1 MTDVIIQMSMSLD
14 GYIAGPNDSDAN
26 GLGDGGERLHEW
38 LFAGGGAPG
47 EGLEGADQE
56 IFDDLRSG
64 TGAMLTGRR
73 LYDITHGWQGTHP
86 FGAVPTF
93 VVSRDLPKEVP
104 SGATPFT
111 FVHDGIASAVA
122 QAKEAA
128 GHKDVYVIGGA
139 STIRQL
145 LDAGLAD
152 ELRIDLIPF
161 LLGGGIRLFDRL
173 GRKPISLE
181 QVRSTSSSAV
191 THVRYRE
198 LP

>member
-38 LFAGGGAPG
+38 MFAGGGAPG

-93 VVSRDLPKEVP
+93 VVSRDLPQEVP

-152 ELRIDLIPF
+152 ELRIDLVPF
-161 LLGGGIRLFDRL
+161 LLGGGIRLLDRL

>member
-1 MTDVIIQMSMSLD
+1 MTDVLIQMSMSLD
-14 GYIAGPNDSDAN
+14 GYIAGPNDSDVN

-38 LFAGGGAPG
+38 LFAGGGPPG
-47 EGLEGADQE
+47 EGLAPADQE
-56 IFDDLRSG
+56 VFDDLRSR

-86 FGAVPTF
+86 LGAIPAF
-93 VVSRDLPKEVP
+93 VVSRDLPEQIP

-128 GHKDVYVIGGA
+128 GDKDVYVIGGA
-139 STIRQL
+139 NTIRHL

-152 ELRIDLIPF
+152 ELRIDLIPV
-161 LLGGGIRLFDRL
+161 LLGGGIRLFDGL
-173 GRKPISLE
+173 ARKPVSLE

-191 THVRYRE
+191 THIRYRV

>member
-14 GYIAGPNDSDAN
+14 GYIAGPNDSDTN

-38 LFAGGGAPG
+38 LFACGAPG
-47 EGLEGADQE
+47 EGLTGADQE
-56 IFDDLRSG
+56 IFDDLRRT

-73 LYDITHGWQGTHP
+73 LYDITHGWEGTHP
-86 FGAVPTF
+86 FGALPTF
-93 VVSRDLPKEVP
+93 VVSRDLPEAMP
-104 SGATPFT
+104 TGETPFT

-128 GHKDVYVIGGA
+128 GDKDIYVIGGA
-139 STIRQL
+139 KTIRRL

-152 ELRIDLIPF
+152 ELRIDLIPL
-161 LLGGGIRLFDRL
+161 LLGGGVRLFDQL
-173 GRKPISLE
+173 ERKPINLE
-181 QVRSTSSSAV
+181 QVRATSSNAV
-191 THVRYRE
+191 THVRYRV

>member
-14 GYIAGPNDSDAN
+14 GYIAGPNDSDTN

-47 EGLEGADQE
+47 EGLTAADQE
-56 IFDDLRSG
+56 VFDDLRS
-64 TGAMLTGRR
+64 TSGAMLTGRR

-93 VVSRDLPKEVP
+93 VVSRDIPGEIP

-111 FVHDGIASAVA
+111 FVRDGIASAVA

-128 GHKDVYVIGGA
+128 GDKDIYVIGGA
-139 STIRQL
+139 RTIRQL

-152 ELRIDLIPF
+152 QLRIDLIPV
-161 LLGGGIRLFDRL
+161 LLGAGIRLFDQL
-173 GRKPISLE
+173 DRKPINLE
-181 QVRSTSSSAV
+181 QVRSTSSNAV
-191 THVRYRE
+191 THVKYRV

>member
-38 LFAGGGAPG
+38 MFAGGGAPG
-47 EGLEGADQE
+47 EGLAGADQE

-86 FGAVPTF
+86 FGAIPTF
-93 VVSRDLPKEVP
+93 VVSRDVPEEVP
-104 SGATPFT
+104 SGATRFT
-111 FVHDGIASAVA
+111 FVHDGIASAIA

-128 GHKDVYVIGGA
+128 GDKDVYVIGGA

-161 LLGGGIRLFDRL
+161 LLGGGVRLFDRL

-181 QVRSTSSSAV
+181 QVRSTFSSAV
-191 THVRYRE
+191 THVRYRV